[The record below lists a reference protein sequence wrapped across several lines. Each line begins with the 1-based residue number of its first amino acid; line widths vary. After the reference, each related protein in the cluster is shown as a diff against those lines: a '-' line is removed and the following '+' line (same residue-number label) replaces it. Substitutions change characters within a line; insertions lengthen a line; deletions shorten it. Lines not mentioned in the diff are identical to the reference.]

1 MNTGYQVNDRNRR
14 VLRAITRALFNVL
27 TRWEIQGAENIPPH
41 GPLILYANHQN
52 HLDGNILIASMPW
65 GINYMATVDLWDVP
79 VTGQL
84 LRLYGAIQLH
94 RGEVDRTA
102 LRQAYGVLA
111 EREGGV
117 IGIFPEGTQSPTGQL
132 IRARAGASYIARQS
146 GKPLLPVGLV
156 GMDRLYDGWAHRERS
171 HIVVVVG
178 QPYTLPPR
186 DPAHSRREDL
196 QAMTDLMML
205 KLAALLPEDYQG
217 VYRDRLAQ
225 ARQAGLLTTA

>member
-1 MNTGYQVNDRNRR
+1 MDTGYRVNERNRR
-14 VLRAITRALFNVL
+14 VLRAITRALFHVL
-27 TRWEIQGAENIPPH
+27 TRWEIQGRENIPPH
-41 GPLILYANHQN
+41 GPLIVYANHQN
-52 HLDGNILIASMPW
+52 HLDGNLLIAALPW
-65 GINYMATVDLWDVP
+65 GINYMATVDLWSVP

-102 LRQAYGVLA
+102 LRQAYGVLDA
-111 EREGGV
+111 GGV

-156 GMDRLYDGWAHRERS
+156 GMDRLYAGWARRERPR
-171 HIVVVVG
+171 ITVVVG
-178 QPYTLPPR
+178 QPYTLPPQ
-186 DPAHSRREDL
+186 DPALSRREDL

-225 ARQAGLLTTA
+225 ARQMGLLELA

>member
-1 MNTGYQVNDRNRR
+1 MSDTGYRVNQRNRR
-14 VLRAITRALFNVL
+14 ILRAVIRVPFDVL
-27 TRWEIQGAENIPPH
+27 TRWEIENAENIPPH

-52 HLDGNILIASMPW
+52 HLDGNILVASVPW
-65 GINYMATVDLWDVP
+65 GINYMATADLWGVP

-84 LRLYGAIQLH
+84 LRLYGAIKLH

-102 LRQAYGVLA
+102 LRQAYGVLDD
-111 EREGGV
+111 GGV

-132 IRARAGASYIARQS
+132 IRARIGASYIARQS
-146 GKPLLPVGLV
+146 GRPLLPVGLV
-156 GMDRLYDGWAHRERS
+156 GLDRLYAGWLQRTRPRLT
-171 HIVVVVG
+171 VVVG

-186 DPAHSRREDL
+186 DPAQSRREDL

-225 ARQAGLLTTA
+225 ARQAGLVDLG

>member
-1 MNTGYQVNDRNRR
+1 MNAGYQVHERNRR
-14 VLRAITRALFNVL
+14 VLRAITRALFCLL
-27 TRWEIQGAENIPPH
+27 TRWEIRGAENIPPH
-41 GPLILYANHQN
+41 GPLIVYANHQN
-52 HLDGNILIASMPW
+52 HLDGNLLIAALPW

-84 LRLYGAIQLH
+84 LRLYGAIKLH

-102 LRQAYGVLA
+102 LRQAYGVLD
-111 EREGGV
+111 EGGV

-156 GMDRLYDGWAHRERS
+156 GMDRLYEGWLHRERPR
-171 HIVVVVG
+171 ITVVVG
-178 QPYTLPPR
+178 KPYTLPPK
-186 DPAHSRREDL
+186 DPTLDRRADL
-196 QAMTDLMML
+196 QTMTDLMML

-217 VYRDRLAQ
+217 VYRERLAQ
-225 ARQAGLLTTA
+225 ARQMGLLEPA